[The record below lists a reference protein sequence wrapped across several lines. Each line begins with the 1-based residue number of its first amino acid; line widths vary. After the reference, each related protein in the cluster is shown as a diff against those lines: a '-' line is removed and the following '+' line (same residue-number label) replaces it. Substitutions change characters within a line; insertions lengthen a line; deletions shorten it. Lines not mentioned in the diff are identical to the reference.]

1 MDGHGLRQKRTFFV
15 ESFAVP
21 VIFYYICEQH
31 QELLLSHTIDAGQMV
46 GILLVG

>member
-1 MDGHGLRQKRTFFV
+1 MAWLLQKRTFSE
-15 ESFAVP
+15 ESFAAS